1 MEFPAIFY
9 KVCILI
15 IFGRLNANV
24 TKQKLVSFI
33 FRFQLLIYVL
43 IWPLSYFT
51 ALAETIK
58 YIFVIILYRLFMF
71 GF

>member
-15 IFGRLNANV
+15 IFRRLNTNV

-33 FRFQLLIYVL
+33 FRFQLLIYAL
-43 IWPLSYFT
+43 IWPLFHFT
-51 ALAETIK
+51 ALAKAIK
-58 YIFVIILYRLFMF
+58 YIFVIIL
-71 GF
+71 